1 MTNQVANN
9 QVQTFNGI
17 FGQVRIIEL
26 NDQAYFVGRDVAELL
41 GYKNPNEAIQEH
53 VDEEDK
59 FLRSER
65 GGEILK
71 LFSTLKDLQ
80 EQLGRQDNWFISESG
95 VYSLIFSSKLP
106 TAKQFKHWIT
116 SEVLP
121 AVRKHGGY
129 LTPTSVEQALTDPD
143 FIIRMA
149 TQLKE
154 ERQARLLAEQQ
165 VTKLKP
171 KADYYNAYM
180 NREETHTVTSIAQC
194 MGIGSSELFGK
205 LRKAGWLYKPAGQ
218 PHQIGENA
226 PAGVFKIVK
235 SCFTGGTRGEQL
247 RVTNQGFKTILDTF
261 DMPTTL

>member
-1 MTNQVANN
+1 MTNQGTNNN

-17 FGQVRIIEL
+17 FGQVRIIMQE
-26 NDQAYFVGRDVAELL
+26 NGNGDEQIFFVGKDVAEAL
-41 GYKNPNEAIQEH
+41 GYADTDQALRKH
-53 VDEEDK
+53 VDDEDK
-59 FLRSER
+59 L
-65 GGEILK
+65 
-71 LFSTLKDLQ
+71 T
-80 EQLGRQDNWFISESG
+80 RQIDGAGQARNVITINESG
-95 VYSLIFSSKLP
+95 VYSLVFSSKLP
-106 TAKQFKHWIT
+106 MAKQFKRWVT
-116 SEVLP
+116 TEVLP
-121 AVRKHGGY
+121 AIRKHGGY
-129 LTPTSVEQALTDPD
+129 LTPASVEQALTDPD

-194 MGIGSSELFGK
+194 MGIGSSELFAK

-218 PHQIGENA
+218 SHRIGDNA
-226 PAGVFKIVK
+226 PAGVFKMVK
-235 SCFTGGTRGEQL
+235 SCFTSGTRGEQL

-261 DMPTTL
+261 DKPLSSL